1 MLADGIAE
9 FTQAIGLEKDL
20 TAVQFGIRSQR
31 YAMIIE
37 DGIVKT
43 LNIDEKGVDKSSAET
58 ILELL

>member
-1 MLADGIAE
+1 ML